1 MFKKDVLFVLPSVHR
16 DLPGYAYMS
25 YILTKNY
32 KLKTKILADI
42 NHIPLLHVLLYRP
55 KVLVSYQVNT
65 RNSEKIFKLYKN
77 KNIKT
82 VSIRTE
88 GVVNEWSEN
97 LFKSHYNYKNIVDL
111 QIYWGKTFQ
120 KMIESFDEID
130 PNKGITCG
138 NPSFD
143 FYKPCYSKFY
153 LQREEF
159 LKLHSEKKI
168 YKKIVVIATSFVGTS
183 KDINNLDTLP
193 EFIDNPTKEEIE
205 ICKKLIDRDIQ
216 SSSIISNI
224 INEMSIK
231 YQDIFFIIKIHP
243 REIDLQYK
251 QHMKNTH
258 NVMVIKDEM
267 FLWDLINVSDVLLH
281 PGSTL
286 SILYKMMNKQT
297 IWYDLYDESLSENEL
312 WDSDILLTNI
322 YDFDKFFENLLLEDK
337 NDNVLSLNPII
348 FEKWFYKNDWNA
360 SERCADEI
368 YKLTKTKGY
377 TNNQFK
383 TGNVN
388 FLKTT
393 TNILLNIVSY
403 RTRIINKLLNY
414 RKNDKYVERKRRLI
428 YALVEKINSLSK

>member
-1 MFKKDVLFVLPSVHR
+1 M
-16 DLPGYAYMS
+16 
-25 YILTKNY
+25 
-32 KLKTKILADI
+32 
-42 NHIPLLHVLLYRP
+42 
-55 KVLVSYQVNT
+55 
-65 RNSEKIFKLYKN
+65 
-77 KNIKT
+77 
-82 VSIRTE
+82 
-88 GVVNEWSEN
+88 
-97 LFKSHYNYKNIVDL
+97 
-111 QIYWGKTFQ
+111 
-120 KMIESFDEID
+120 
-130 PNKGITCG
+130 
-138 NPSFD
+138 
-143 FYKPCYSKFY
+143 
-153 LQREEF
+153 
-159 LKLHSEKKI
+159 
-168 YKKIVVIATSFVGTS
+168 GTS

-322 YDFDKFFENLLLEDK
+322 YAFDKFFENLLLEDK
-337 NDNVLSLNPII
+337 NDNILSLNPII

-360 SERCADEI
+360 SEICADEI

-428 YALVEKINSLSK
+428 YALIEKINSLSE